1 MTPSELDKKSINTIR
16 FLAADAVQRAN
27 SGHPGLPMGM
37 ASVAYRLFTRHMRFY
52 PADPSWPNRDRFILS
67 AGHGSMLLYALLHL
81 SGYDLSLEELRDFRQ
96 WGSKTPGHPEWGLT
110 PGVET
115 TTGPLGQGFATGVG
129 MALAAERAAGLYN
142 QEGFPLFDHYIYAI
156 VSDGD
161 LMEGV
166 ASEAASLAG
175 HFKLGRLIYV
185 YDDNRISIDGST
197 EMTFTEDRA
206 ARFEAYEWHVGH
218 VADAND
224 LDGLDKAI
232 DAARNDPR
240 PSLVVVRSSIGYGLP
255 TKENT
260 AAAHGEPP
268 GEQELMGAK
277 EKLGWPQEPWFLVP
291 EDVRSHF
298 KQCVGRWAASYEA
311 WQDMLTAYHKDF
323 PELAAQLDRV
333 LSGDLP
339 DGWVDEL
346 PGFNPDPSGL
356 ATRAS
361 SGKVLNAIAPMLP
374 ELFGGSADLTGSNK
388 TDIKGE
394 GSFNVEER
402 ANRYIHYGVREHAM
416 GAIMNGIALYRG
428 FIPYGGTFLVFSDY
442 MRGAMRLAALM
453 KQRVIFVLT
462 HDSIGLGED
471 GPTHQPIEHLAAL
484 RSIPNM
490 VVLRPGDAN
499 EVSYAWKVALERR
512 SGPTILALSRQAI
525 PTLDRA
531 HYTSAEGVERGAY
544 ILLDPADVEPQV
556 ILMASGSEVD
566 LIVKANEVLEAQGIP
581 ARLVSFP
588 SWELFEAQSKDYQE
602 KVLPGEIKRRVAIE
616 AGVAQGWHRWVGE
629 DGVVIALDRF
639 GESAPY
645 QELYKHFG
653 LTVEAVEEAVVSK
666 AGN

>member
-1 MTPSELDKKSINTIR
+1 MTHTELDMKSINTIR
-16 FLAADAVQRAN
+16 FLAADAVQTAN

-37 ASVAYRLFTRHMRFY
+37 ASVAYSLFTRHMRFY
-52 PADPSWPNRDRFILS
+52 PTDPFWPNRDRFVLS

-81 SGYDLSLEELRDFRQ
+81 SGYDLPLEELKNFRQ

-129 MALAAERAAGLYN
+129 MALAAERAAALYN
-142 QEGFPLFDHYIYAI
+142 KDGFPLFDHYIYAI

-175 HFKLGRLIYV
+175 HFKLGRLLYV

-197 EMTFTEDRA
+197 EVTFTEDRA
-206 ARFEAYEWHVGH
+206 ARFEAYGWHVDH

-224 LDGLDKAI
+224 LDGVDKAI
-232 DAARNDPR
+232 EAARNDPR
-240 PSLVVVRSSIGYGLP
+240 PSLIVVRSRIGYGLP
-255 TKENT
+255 TKEDT

-268 GEQELMGAK
+268 GEQELAGAK

-298 KQCVGRWAASYEA
+298 KQCVGRWAASYQQ
-311 WQDMLTAYHKDF
+311 WQDTLSAYKKDF

-333 LSGDLP
+333 LSGNLP
-339 DGWVDEL
+339 DGWIDEL
-346 PGFNPDPSGL
+346 PIFEPDPKGL

-361 SGKVLNAIAPMLP
+361 SGRVLNAIAPVLP

-394 GSFNVEER
+394 GSFSVEER

-416 GAIMNGIALYRG
+416 GAIMNGIALYGG

-453 KQRVIFVLT
+453 KQRVIYVLT

-499 EVSYAWKVALERR
+499 EVSHAWKTALDRKD
-512 SGPTILALSRQAI
+512 GPTVLALSRQAI
-525 PTLDRA
+525 PTLDRGQFA
-531 HYTSAEGVERGAY
+531 SADGVEKGAY
-544 ILLDPADVEPQV
+544 ILRDPADAEPRV

-566 LIVKANEVLEAQGIP
+566 LIVKASEALEAKGIP
-581 ARLVSFP
+581 TRLVSFP
-588 SWELFEAQSKDYQE
+588 SWELFEAQSQKYQE
-602 KVLPGEIKRRVAIE
+602 KVLPHGIKARVAIE

-629 DGVVIALDRF
+629 DGVVIALDHF

-645 QELYKHFG
+645 QELYQHFG
-653 LTVEAVEEAVVSK
+653 LTVEAVLKAVESK
-666 AGN
+666 VGC

>member
-1 MTPSELDKKSINTIR
+1 
-16 FLAADAVQRAN
+16 
-27 SGHPGLPMGM
+27 
-37 ASVAYRLFTRHMRFY
+37 
-52 PADPSWPNRDRFILS
+52 
-67 AGHGSMLLYALLHL
+67 
-81 SGYDLSLEELRDFRQ
+81 
-96 WGSKTPGHPEWGLT
+96 
-110 PGVET
+110 
-115 TTGPLGQGFATGVG
+115 
-129 MALAAERAAGLYN
+129 
-142 QEGFPLFDHYIYAI
+142 
-156 VSDGD
+156 
-161 LMEGV
+161 
-166 ASEAASLAG
+166 
-175 HFKLGRLIYV
+175 
-185 YDDNRISIDGST
+185 
-197 EMTFTEDRA
+197 
-206 ARFEAYEWHVGH
+206 
-218 VADAND
+218 
-224 LDGLDKAI
+224 
-232 DAARNDPR
+232 
-240 PSLVVVRSSIGYGLP
+240 
-255 TKENT
+255 
-260 AAAHGEPP
+260 
-268 GEQELMGAK
+268 
-277 EKLGWPQEPWFLVP
+277 
-291 EDVRSHF
+291 
-298 KQCVGRWAASYEA
+298 
-311 WQDMLTAYHKDF
+311 
-323 PELAAQLDRV
+323 
-333 LSGDLP
+333 
-339 DGWVDEL
+339 
-346 PGFNPDPSGL
+346 
-356 ATRAS
+356 
-361 SGKVLNAIAPMLP
+361 
-374 ELFGGSADLTGSNK
+374 
-388 TDIKGE
+388 
-394 GSFNVEER
+394 
-402 ANRYIHYGVREHAM
+402 M
-416 GAIMNGIALYRG
+416 GAIMNGISLYRG

-653 LTVEAVEEAVVSK
+653 LTVEAVVEAVVSK